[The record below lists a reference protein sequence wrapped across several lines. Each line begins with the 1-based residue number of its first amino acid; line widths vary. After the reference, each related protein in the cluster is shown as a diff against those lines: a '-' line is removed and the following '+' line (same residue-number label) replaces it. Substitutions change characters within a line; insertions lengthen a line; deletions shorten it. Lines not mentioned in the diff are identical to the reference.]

1 MKRHLVLLA
10 LLPLLF
16 SSCVTRIVTVAD
28 HPVAHGT
35 YIPAPLPATGIVGS
49 YTTTVTTPKTRTVTT
64 AQVTA
69 IGEDISLYLDLKAV
83 AAAFAQSATV
93 REFEMLLNDGQYM
106 LNNLDLNGDG
116 YVDYLRVIET
126 LEGYNHVFLIQAVL
140 AANVYQD
147 VATLVAEV
155 TSTTTAYVQVIGAPY
170 IYGPKYIVQ
179 PVFVVTPHIYA
190 HFLSH
195 GYQPWKSPWYWDHF
209 PSCYHRPAPIYL
221 NHYQAYVR
229 TYMSNHHYCHEVT
242 YPDRYHYPDYDRVSR
257 PNQRNDYGQQHPE
270 RTFTVRN
277 ANLPAAG
284 NTRAANAY
292 DVSVRRA
299 ANTTTTTTSRQATSS
314 TRQASGTTSAPRQ
327 ATTTA
332 TSATRQATS
341 TSTTTAPRQTTSTT
355 TTTPRQATSSTSS
368 TTAARQATSSSTTRI
383 ATPSTTTSRTGTTT
397 RQTTTTSAPRQA
409 TTSAT
414 TSSPSRAQS
423 VQGTMSSRVSN
434 SGTATT
440 TRSGAS
446 ATRSSS
452 TTSAPRSASTSSATR
467 SAATSTST
475 RR

>member
-299 ANTTTTTTSRQATSS
+299 ANTTTTTTSRQATTTT
-314 TRQASGTTSAPRQ
+314 TRQATSS
-327 ATTTA
+327 
-332 TSATRQATS
+332 TSSTSTTRQATS